1 MSEVSLSEFAS
12 KVRAKNR
19 ISFGD
24 VRRLQRD
31 YLADGIGSRED
42 LELLIGLDREI
53 ARVDSAWERW
63 LVTMAVDFVVWVER
77 PTGVVSEETAE
88 WLAST
93 LRGEGEC
100 LTKTGRLIAREVAQ
114 EAAAFENEALAI
126 LALATAKGNV
136 RSAAPISYEAETL
149 AA

>member
-12 KVRAKNR
+12 KVRAKKR

-31 YLADGIGSRED
+31 YLADGIASRAD

-53 ARVDSAWERW
+53 GRIDSAWERW
-63 LVTMAVDFVVWVER
+63 LATMAVDFVVWVER

-93 LRGEGEC
+93 LRADGDC
-100 LTKTGRLIAREVAQ
+100 PTKTGRLIAREVAQ

-126 LALATAKGNV
+126 LALATFKANTG
-136 RSAAPISYEAETL
+136 RSPVHLEAEPL